1 MLNAT
6 GDGILTG
13 FSKKFEKIFCPNI
26 KAQNGLPGEK
36 KAKIRP
42 SRCLTQ
48 RGGGFSQK

>member
-1 MLNAT
+1 M
-6 GDGILTG
+6 G
-13 FSKKFEKIFCPNI
+13 FSQDFQKNLKKFFYPNI

-42 SRCLTQ
+42 SRCLMQ